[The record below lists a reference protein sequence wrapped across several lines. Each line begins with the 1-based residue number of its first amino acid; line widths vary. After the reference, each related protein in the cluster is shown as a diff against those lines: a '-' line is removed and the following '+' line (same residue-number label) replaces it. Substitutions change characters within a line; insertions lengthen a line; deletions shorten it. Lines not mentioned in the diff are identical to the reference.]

1 MAVLSVKPLHA
12 EDQRGSSH
20 ILMQAVE
27 TRMQSLI
34 REACT
39 PIDGLEPIAQQAAS
53 YHLASGGQRIR
64 ARLALQ
70 ACFALGLSAGDA
82 VSIAATAEL
91 THNASL
97 VHDDLQDRD
106 ATRHGAATVWVA
118 YGDGVAIC
126 AGDLLLSA
134 AYCALAGVSR
144 PHLLPTL
151 NSMLHRC
158 ISDASTG
165 QCADLTPQKIRN
177 FSVQDYE
184 HLAAL
189 KSGSLLAL
197 PIELALACSGEMHA
211 LALARSAA
219 KSFAIGYQIFD
230 DLNDVQKDLLRSTPQ
245 PATNA
250 VAVIQATHAGAGVG
264 ASEQARQMAIGH
276 LAMAA
281 KSSLKLPHQCGQLLH
296 QLSLDL
302 SARII
307 AIPA

>member
-1 MAVLSVKPLHA
+1 MAVLSVKSLHA
-12 EDQRGSSH
+12 EDQRGSAQ
-20 ILMQAVE
+20 ILIQAVE

-39 PIDGLEPIAQQAAS
+39 PVDGLEPIAQQAAS

-82 VSIAATAEL
+82 VSIAATSEL

-151 NSMLHRC
+151 ISMLHRS

-165 QCADLTPQKIRN
+165 QCADLTPQKIRK
-177 FSVQDYE
+177 FTVQDYE
-184 HLAAL
+184 NLAAL

-197 PIELALACSGEMHA
+197 PVELALACSGEMHA
-211 LALARSAA
+211 LPLARSAA
-219 KSFAIGYQIFD
+219 KSFAMGYQIFD
-230 DLNDVQKDLLRSTPQ
+230 DLNDVQKDLSRSTPQ

-250 VAVIQATHAGAGVG
+250 VAVIQANHVGVD
-264 ASEQARQMAIGH
+264 AFAQARQLAIKH
-276 LAMAA
+276 LAAAA
-281 KSSLKLPHQCGQLLH
+281 KSSLLLPRQCGQLLH
-296 QLSLDL
+296 QLTLDL
-302 SARII
+302 SARIS
-307 AIPA
+307 AIPV